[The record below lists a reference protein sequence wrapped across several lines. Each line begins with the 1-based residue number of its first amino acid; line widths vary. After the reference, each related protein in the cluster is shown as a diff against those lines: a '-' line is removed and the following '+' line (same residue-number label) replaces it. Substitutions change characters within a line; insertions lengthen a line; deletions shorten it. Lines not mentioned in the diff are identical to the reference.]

1 MVSAFEQ
8 YIEIGSGLRVPAFL
22 LAAAMMI
29 GMPIPA
35 HAQQP
40 TAEAPAP
47 AAALDQMQL
56 SKLVWSTM
64 IAVDQANQSGNYS
77 VLRDIAAPGFQ
88 ANNDAAKL
96 AQIFAN
102 LRSSGVDLSNTLL
115 LAPSF
120 SAQPRMVQANMLQ
133 LQGFFGLRP
142 TAINFELLYQ
152 WSGNKWRLFGVAIS
166 PAPMAGAI
174 PPSTPQT
181 QRPPKKP

>member
-1 MVSAFEQ
+1 MVKMVRRSAKTGSELYARPVILAVALALGLPVSAQ
-8 YIEIGSGLRVPAFL
+8 
-22 LAAAMMI
+22 
-29 GMPIPA
+29 
-35 HAQQP
+35 AQQP
-40 TAEAPAP
+40 APQPAP

-102 LRSSGVDLSNTLL
+102 LRATGIDLSNTLL

-120 SAQPRMVQANMLQ
+120 RTQPRMAQAYMLQ
-133 LQGFFGLRP
+133 LNGFFGLRP

-152 WSGNKWRLFGVAIS
+152 WSGNRWRLFGVAIA
-166 PAPMAGAI
+166 PAPMAGAA
-174 PPSTPQT
+174 PAPAPQA
-181 QRPPKKP
+181 QKPPKKP

>member
-1 MVSAFEQ
+1 MVDVVMGSAGGGQGRRTLSALLSMALAF
-8 YIEIGSGLRVPAFL
+8 GLSTQGV
-22 LAAAMMI
+22 
-29 GMPIPA
+29 
-35 HAQQP
+35 AQQP
-40 TAEAPAP
+40 AQQQAAP

-64 IAVDQANQSGNYS
+64 VAVEHANQSGNYS

-102 LRSSGVDLSNTLL
+102 LRASGTDLSDTLL

-120 SAQPRMVQANMLQ
+120 RAQPRMVQADMLQ

-142 TAINFELLYQ
+142 NAINFDLLYQ
-152 WSGNKWRLFGVAIS
+152 WSGNRWRLFGVAIS
-166 PAPMAGAI
+166 P
-174 PPSTPQT
+174 TPLATT
-181 QRPPKKP
+181 QPQRQPDAPPKRK

>member
-1 MVSAFEQ
+1 MIKSVGSSAKSVPVHCLSALLLSAVFAP
-8 YIEIGSGLRVPAFL
+8 GLPHSAQ
-22 LAAAMMI
+22 
-29 GMPIPA
+29 
-35 HAQQP
+35 AQQP
-40 TAEAPAP
+40 ALQTAAP

-64 IAVDQANQSGNYS
+64 IAVENANQSGNYS

-102 LRSSGVDLSNTLL
+102 LRASGTDLSNTLL

-120 SAQPRMVQANMLQ
+120 RSQPRMVQADMLQ

-152 WSGNKWRLFGVAIS
+152 WSGNKWRLFGVSIS
-166 PAPMAGAI
+166 PAPMAATQ
-174 PPSTPQT
+174 PPQPA
-181 QRPPKKP
+181 PPPRKGK